1 MNPIDDRVALV
12 TGAVRRVGA
21 AIVERLSVR
30 GLGVVVHSSRRSE
43 SEASVYVSA
52 LRERGLRADHV
63 AADLA
68 DASDVETLVTRA
80 TRCFG
85 AIDILVNNAS
95 IFEDDAIGTFRPDQF
110 DRLLAVNLRAPLQL
124 ARDFAAQTA
133 GRRDPSIVNLL
144 DQRILS
150 PNPLYLSYTLSKA
163 GLAMATTVL
172 AQALAPHVR
181 VNAVAPG
188 PVLPNANEGSARFE
202 AEVAEVPLQRSVSLE
217 AVADAIDYLVDARHV
232 TGQTI
237 AVDSGQRLAW
247 RTPDVL
253 ASMGE

>member
-21 AIVERLSVR
+21 AIVERLAAR
-30 GLGVVVHSSRRSE
+30 GVAVVLHSSRRSE
-43 SEASVYVSA
+43 PEASLYVSA
-52 LRERGLRADHV
+52 LRERGLRVDHV

-68 DASDVETLVTRA
+68 AASDAETLVTRA
-80 TRCFG
+80 KACFG

-124 ARDFAAQTA
+124 ARDFAAQATS
-133 GRRDPSIVNLL
+133 RRDPSVVNIL

-172 AQALAPHVR
+172 AQALAPRIR

-188 PVLPNANEGSARFE
+188 PVLPNAHEGSARFE
-202 AEVAEVPLQRSVSLE
+202 AEVAEVPLQRSVSLD

-232 TGQTI
+232 TGQTV
-237 AVDSGQRLAW
+237 AVDSGQHLAW

-253 ASMGE
+253 ASMGK